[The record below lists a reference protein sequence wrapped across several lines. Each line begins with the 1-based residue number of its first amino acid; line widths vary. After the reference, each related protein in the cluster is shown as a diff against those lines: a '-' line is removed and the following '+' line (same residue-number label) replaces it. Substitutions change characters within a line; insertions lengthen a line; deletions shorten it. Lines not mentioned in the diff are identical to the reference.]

1 MSYIDERM
9 GTEETVGGI
18 SLFESIRSNH
28 LVTHDYA
35 GFMSAPDKIKLD
47 GIAENA
53 NNYTHPLS
61 PLAKGRYLFVTVDEY
76 GHAVDGKVINDGTL
90 EEHEITDAY
99 IKNGEIH
106 LGKNAITP
114 LTAASNL
121 ATDKL
126 TGVIKAGNLP
136 NAIADYGINDLYIKN
151 GTVTMGQ
158 YAITPLTAESKL
170 SADKLTGTIK
180 SGNLPNTLADYGIN
194 DLYIKNG
201 TVTMGQ
207 YAITPLTAESKLSA
221 DKLTGTIKSGNLPNT
236 LADYGINDLAIK
248 NGTII
253 IGSSNITPLTES
265 SQLAVDGKNMMEKFK
280 DSIPFTQEEKDKL
293 YKYSDTQS
301 CLLRKTLQGNVVV
314 RPLSVTDVS
323 GRDFGDAFKTVENG
337 FVAGSLERI
346 DGEFFLR
353 DDGSI
358 IPAPRRFSTV
368 KISRMANGD
377 MIVNPLTDDDD
388 DDFDPSEQV
397 ELATNEDMDKLAA
410 KFDY

>member
-170 SADKLTGTIK
+170 SADKLTGTVK
-180 SGNLPNTLADYGIN
+180 SENLPD
-194 DLYIKNG
+194 
-201 TVTMGQ
+201 
-207 YAITPLTAESKLSA
+207 
-221 DKLTGTIKSGNLPNT
+221 T

-253 IGSSNITPLTES
+253 IGSSSITPLTES

-397 ELATNEDMDKLAA
+397 ELATNDDMDKLAA
-410 KFDY
+410 KFSF

>member
-28 LVTHDYA
+28 LVTHDFA

-47 GIAENA
+47 GIEANA
-53 NNYTHPLS
+53 NNYKHPTS
-61 PLAKGRYLFVTVDEY
+61 PLAPGRYLFVTVDEY
-76 GHAVDGKVINDGTL
+76 GHAIAGKTINDGTL

-99 IKNGEIH
+99 IKNGEIR
-106 LGKNAITP
+106 LGKNTITP
-114 LTAASNL
+114 LTAGSKLSA
-121 ATDKL
+121 DKL
-126 TGVIKAGNLP
+126 TGVIQTANLP
-136 NAIADYGINDLYIKN
+136 NALADYGITDLYIKN
-151 GTVTMGQ
+151 GTVTIGKSS
-158 YAITPLTAESKL
+158 ITPLTAGSNL
-170 SADKLTGTIK
+170 SADKLTGIIK
-180 SGNLPNTLADYGIN
+180 S
-194 DLYIKNG
+194 
-201 TVTMGQ
+201 Q
-207 YAITPLTAESKLSA
+207 
-221 DKLTGTIKSGNLPNT
+221 NLPNT

-253 IGSSNITPLTES
+253 IGSSSITPLTENS
-265 SQLAVDGKNMMEKFK
+265 KLAVDGKNMMEKFK
-280 DSIPFTQEEKDKL
+280 DSLPFTQEEKDKL

-301 CLLRKTLQGNVVV
+301 CLLRKTLQGNVVL
-314 RPLSVTDVS
+314 RPLSASDVS

-346 DGEFFLR
+346 DGEFFLK

-377 MIVNPLTDDDD
+377 MIVNALTDDD
-388 DDFDPSEQV
+388 DDFDPDEQV
-397 ELATNEDMDKLAA
+397 SIATNEDMDKLAN
-410 KFDY
+410 KFNF